1 MGQFITG
8 QVARERFGVLLD
20 TVDEA
25 YAQMRGL
32 SSDEVGSEFRVQM
45 AERLE
50 TQERTNRALMYRV
63 FGEMADPPDEVLPL
77 PALIDQPVGAVAD
90 HAQRDQAPDEGGR
103 ADPAPPLA
111 GRAAAA
117 TRAAAGRRGGRVGPH
132 R

>member
-32 SSDEVGSEFRVQM
+32 SSDEVGGEFRVQM

-50 TQERTNRALMYRV
+50 TQERTNRGLMYRV
-63 FGEMADPPDEVLPL
+63 FGEMADPPDEV
-77 PALIDQPVGAVAD
+77 
-90 HAQRDQAPDEGGR
+90 
-103 ADPAPPLA
+103 
-111 GRAAAA
+111 AAASRA
-117 TRAAAGRRGGRVGPH
+117 RRQVCGRGCGSRPTRSSAG
-132 R
+132 